1 MITPMQIRMARA
13 GLNISIQK
21 LQNLS
26 GINATTISYIENEK
40 RSPLYR
46 TMSEI
51 QDALE
56 KQGVVFI
63 ENGVQI

>member
-13 GLNISIQK
+13 GLNISIQR
-21 LQNLS
+21 LQSLS
-26 GINATTISYIENEK
+26 GVNASTISYIERER

-46 TMSEI
+46 TMMRL

-56 KQGVVFI
+56 KQGVTFV
-63 ENGVQI
+63 EGGAQI